1 MEVLRLSGY
10 IDEEKIAIAR
20 KYLIPKSIER
30 AGLKKKD
37 VRYTKKALSEIAN
50 GYAREAGV
58 RNFEKSLD
66 KIHRKLARKLVLEEG
81 TSPFKIEPEI
91 LDELLGKPFFR
102 EDVRKK
108 ISRPGMAMGLAWTP
122 VGGDTLVVEA
132 VSNPGKA
139 TFKLTGQ
146 LGEVMQE
153 SASIAYTYIR
163 HIAGRHHI
171 DPEYFERNQIHV
183 HVPAGATPKDGPSAG
198 ITMAAAL
205 LSLVTGKTVKP
216 TLAMT
221 GELSL
226 VGTVLPI
233 GGLKEK
239 VIAARRNSIREI
251 IIPAENQ
258 KDLAEIPEHV
268 RKGIT
273 FHPVETMDEVID
285 LLWK

>member
-1 MEVLRLSGY
+1 
-10 IDEEKIAIAR
+10 
-20 KYLIPKSIER
+20 
-30 AGLKKKD
+30 
-37 VRYTKKALSEIAN
+37 
-50 GYAREAGV
+50 
-58 RNFEKSLD
+58 
-66 KIHRKLARKLVLEEG
+66 
-81 TSPFKIEPEI
+81 
-91 LDELLGKPFFR
+91 
-102 EDVRKK
+102 
-108 ISRPGMAMGLAWTP
+108 MAMGLAWTP

-163 HIAGRHHI
+163 HIAGRHHV

-183 HVPAGATPKDGPSAG
+183 HVPTGATPKDGPSAG
-198 ITMAAAL
+198 ITMAASL

-216 TLAMT
+216 ALAMT

-239 VIAARRNSIREI
+239 VIAARRNSIKEI

-268 RKGIT
+268 RKGIM

-285 LLWK
+285 LL